1 MLGMSSIL
9 VLGDSLTYHGP
20 TTPLPPTDPRLYPN
34 VCAAHLAE
42 DCGVDLLARPGW
54 TARDAWWGLTKDPM
68 SWGVYLPRASGL
80 VIGVGGMD
88 HLPAAA
94 PTWLR
99 ESVPYIRHGR
109 VRRATR
115 SALLAWSPRVIRLT
129 GGRMRQLPQHVTDR
143 YLSRIVEAVRHLR
156 PGLPIVLLGP
166 SPYDATTYPAYRHHE
181 AARAAAMKW
190 AAEHAVAYVDPEH
203 LVGPSLRAGHGNP
216 DGMHW
221 SWEAHEE
228 VGIALA
234 DALRGAGWAGS
245 VPSAGVG

>member
-1 MLGMSSIL
+1 VSSIL

-20 TTPLPPTDPRLYPN
+20 STPVPPTDPRLYPN
-34 VCAAHLAE
+34 VCAARLAPG
-42 DCGVDLLARPGW
+42 CTVDLLARPGW

-68 SWGVYLPRASGL
+68 SWGVYLPRATGL

-115 SALLAWSPRVIRLT
+115 TALLTWSPHIIRWT
-129 GGRMRQLPQHVTDR
+129 GGRMRQLPQAVTDR
-143 YLSRIVEAVRHLR
+143 YLTRIVEAVRHLR
-156 PGLPIVLLGP
+156 PDLPTVLLGP
-166 SPYDATTYPAYRHHE
+166 SPYDARTYPADRHHE
-181 AARAAAMKW
+181 SARAAARRW
-190 AAEHAVAYVDPEH
+190 AAVHGVEYVDPED
-203 LVGPSLRAGHGNP
+203 LVGPSLRAGRGNP

-221 SWEAHEE
+221 SWEAHEA
-228 VGIALA
+228 VGSALA
-234 DALRGAGWAGS
+234 DALNRAGWSGS
-245 VPSAGVG
+245 VPSRGVG